1 MRVYIAGCG
10 GMLGKAVY
18 EYFSARAEVKA
29 SDINLTAPWLEYA
42 DVRDY
47 RDVYESA
54 ARFKPD
60 LIVNLAALTDLE
72 ECEACKVNARRT
84 NSIGAENLSLA
95 ALCLGAD
102 IVYISTAGTVD
113 GEKDSYSDADMAD
126 PQHPVSVY
134 GQTKYDG
141 QIRTAFTTSRH
152 FIFRPGW
159 MMGGGPLLDK
169 KFVNKVYKQIKAG
182 EKIIY
187 AVDDKLGTPTY
198 TKAFAAQMWKVIETG
213 QYGSY
218 NTVCH
223 GSGSRYDVAVEFVRL
238 LGVDVEVV
246 KVDSSHFAK
255 NYTAPRPRSEKLVNS
270 RLQARGLDIMPD
282 WKDALAEYVEEFKED
297 MKR

>member
-1 MRVYIAGCG
+1 
-10 GMLGKAVY
+10 MLGRAVY
-18 EYFSARAEVKA
+18 DYFGERGLVKG
-29 SDINLTAPWLEYA
+29 SDIRPTFPALGYA

-47 RDVYESA
+47 REMYEAITS
-54 ARFKPD
+54 FKPD
-60 LIVNLAALTDLE
+60 LIINLAALTDLE
-72 ECEACKVNARRT
+72 ECEENPVNARRT
-84 NSIGAENLSLA
+84 NSIGAENL
-95 ALCLGAD
+95 ALIARVTGAD
-102 IVYISTAGTVD
+102 IVYISTAGIVSGNNDFYDDTQMDEVQR
-113 GEKDSYSDADMAD
+113 
-126 PQHPVSVY
+126 PISVY

-141 QIRTAFTTSRH
+141 QIRTAFSTSRH

-169 KFVNKVYKQIKAG
+169 KFINKIYKQIRAG
-182 EKIIY
+182 AKTIY

-223 GSGSRYDVAVEFVRL
+223 GSGSRYDVAVEFVKL

-255 NYTAPRPRSEKLVNS
+255 DYTAPRPRSEGLVNS
-270 RLQARGLDIMPD
+270 RLQSRGLDIMPD
-282 WKDALAEYVEEFKED
+282 WKDALAEYVEEFRED

>member
-1 MRVYIAGCG
+1 MKVYIAGCG
-10 GMLGKAVY
+10 GMLGRAVY
-18 EYFSARAEVKA
+18 GLFRWQGPIKA
-29 SDINLTAPWLEYA
+29 TDINLTAPWIEYA

-47 RDVYESA
+47 REMFESVTS
-54 ARFKPD
+54 FIPD
-60 LIVNLAALTDLE
+60 LIINLAALTDLE
-72 ECEACKVNARRT
+72 ECEECPVNARRT
-84 NSIGAENLSLA
+84 NSIGAENL
-95 ALCLGAD
+95 ALIARICDAS
-102 IVYISTAGTVD
+102 IVYISTAGVVSGVNEFHND
-113 GEKDSYSDADMAD
+113 NDMD
-126 PQHPVSVY
+126 EVQRPLSVY

-141 QIRTAFTTSRH
+141 QIRTAFSTSRH

-169 KFVNKVYKQIKAG
+169 KFINKIYKQIRAG
-182 EKIIY
+182 AKTIY

-223 GSGSRYDVAVEFVRL
+223 GSGSRYDVAVEFVKL

-255 NYTAPRPRSEKLVNS
+255 DYTAPRPRSEGLVNS
-270 RLQARGLDIMPD
+270 RLQSRGLDIMPD
-282 WKDALAEYVEEFKED
+282 WKDALAEYVEEFRED